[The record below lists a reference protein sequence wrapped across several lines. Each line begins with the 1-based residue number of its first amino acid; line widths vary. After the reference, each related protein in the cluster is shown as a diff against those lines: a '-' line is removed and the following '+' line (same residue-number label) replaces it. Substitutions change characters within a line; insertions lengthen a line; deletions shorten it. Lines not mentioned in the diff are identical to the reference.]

1 MDGDERHGWRLGD
14 GDGGGARVE
23 AARALRATASSAKGG
38 KRKRAARGS
47 FI

>member
-1 MDGDERHGWRLGD
+1 MDGDERHGWSGY
-14 GDGGGARVE
+14 DGGGARVE